1 MAFRNVCKIVSVV
14 LGPLLIIL
22 GVCAKWAIF
31 PTVVDNLVHSYLTL
45 EPSNKDTWDAWIEP
59 TTQQPLFMKF
69 TFFNVENADEIVA
82 DNVKPRVTEKGA
94 FAYREV
100 RRKEHVR
107 TLLDEISYGSYTHY
121 EFDADASDE
130 GSKDPES
137 KVTII
142 NPVLAI
148 VNAVLLQLH
157 ERVSFD
163 SVFSWV
169 DVDCKGLEAEGKTNG
184 DLVCAAIPNGIY
196 RIKCSTAGQIVA
208 AGCDALASDP
218 VMSSICAS
226 GLLDTIVEAACTE
239 DTDGTG
245 QPDTMVIQYKDGEI
259 FFPKLDPELTQPFQI
274 TCNSLM
280 AIVSTMVPELA
291 LPIDCADPLGL
302 WVRVENFLLNPLKAL
317 TNCEPNE
324 FPEDVS
330 NCTGTDDSFY
340 DNVPAECF
348 CDGLTMTD
356 TVNNLIFKG
365 AHSGMLLGL
374 HHVLENADLTA
385 LMPNFITILQQLFA
399 LQPEILA
406 IIEQFL
412 AHINL
417 ANWIDKTLDGMG
429 MTLLDLKH
437 GKFGFFRGPNGS
449 NATRSW
455 WKINSGKYQF
465 DLYNQITEFNGMTRL
480 PENWWYGF
488 GPTPSAHAS
497 GVRGICHDIIGA
509 DGISYPP
516 EAITKTDSIWIF
528 NDQLSR
534 SIWLDFVQEADVD
547 GILTYQYSPKPDVF
561 AMTNPDNFCYCPKV
575 EQCAKVDETQEDA
588 WDISECQNRTL
599 KLETCL
605 DGLLILQG
613 SYGVPIIMSTPHFLD
628 ADEELPKA
636 FDGVQPD
643 REKHITFLN
652 IEPTTG
658 MSLQAHKRIQVSVP
672 VAYSKYFQDLQ
683 KFVDKAVWPVVWV
696 DEGADATQENIDMV
710 KSMLVTPFIMVDVGT
725 GLLIGI
731 GGVLLILSAALHFL
745 CKPSPTFSKS

>member
-142 NPVLAI
+142 NPVMAI
-148 VNAVLLQLH
+148 LNVVQLQLH
-157 ERVSFD
+157 ERLLQFSSFNTIFPWLGINC
-163 SVFSWV
+163 SE
-169 DVDCKGLEAEGKTNG
+169 LPETTTPG
-184 DLVCAAIPNGIY
+184 DLICTLIPNGDYYIPCPN
-196 RIKCSTAGQIVA
+196 IPDQEDAINAICTHDSTPDDADDTKDQIF
-208 AGCDALASDP
+208 
-218 VMSSICAS
+218 IHY
-226 GLLDTIVEAACTE
+226 
-239 DTDGTG
+239 
-245 QPDTMVIQYKDGEI
+245 QDGEI
-259 FFPKLDPELTQPFQI
+259 TFPDLPIGDPSFPQPFI
-274 TCNSLM
+274 CKELM
-280 AIVSTMVPELA
+280 PVVGVLA
-291 LPIDCADPLGL
+291 NLPHLNMAIDCADPLRL
-302 WVRVENFLLNPLKAL
+302 WERAENFLLNPLKDL
-317 TNCEPNE
+317 TNCPPNG

-330 NCTGTDDSFY
+330 NCTGADDSFY
-340 DNVPAECF
+340 DNVPTECF
-348 CDGLTMTD
+348 CDALTMTD

-365 AHSGMLLGL
+365 AHSGILLAL
-374 HHVLENADLTA
+374 HHVLEHADMGA
-385 LMPNFITILQQLFA
+385 LVPNFNLLGTLIPQLK
-399 LQPEILA
+399 Q
-406 IIEQFL
+406 IIDMISNSL
-412 AHINL
+412 KDVNL
-417 ANWIDKTLDGMG
+417 ATWIDQTLEGMG
-429 MTLLDLKH
+429 MDLLDLKH

-516 EAITKTDSIWIF
+516 EAITKTDPIWIF

-534 SIWLDFVQEADVD
+534 SIWLDFVKEADVD
-547 GILTYQYSPKPDVF
+547 GITTYQYSPKPDVF

-575 EQCAKVDETQEDA
+575 EQCAKVDENQEDA
-588 WDISECQNRTL
+588 WDISECQDKELR
-599 KLETCL
+599 LEACL
-605 DGLLILQG
+605 DGLLDLQG

-628 ADEELPKA
+628 ADVNLPKA

-672 VAYSKYFQDLQ
+672 VVRSEYFQDLQ
-683 KFVDKAVWPVVWV
+683 KFDDPQNRTVWPVVWV

>member
-22 GVCAKWAIF
+22 GVCVKWAIF

-45 EPSNKDTWDAWIEP
+45 DPSNEDTWKAWIEP
-59 TTQQPLFMKF
+59 TDQQPLFMKF
-69 TFFNVENADEIVA
+69 TFFNVENAEEIVF
-82 DNVKPRVTEKGA
+82 NNTKPRVTERGA

-107 TLLDEISYGSYTHY
+107 SLLDEISYGSYTHY
-121 EFDADASDE
+121 EFDADASDD

-148 VNAVLLQLH
+148 VNAVQLQLH
-157 ERVSFD
+157 ERLLQLSSFD
-163 SVFSWV
+163 TMFSWLSAS
-169 DVDCKGLEAEGKTNG
+169 VDCEQDLEGKTGAGALCYMIPERDYNIPC
-184 DLVCAAIPNGIY
+184 DLLKLIL
-196 RIKCSTAGQIVA
+196 TAEQV
-208 AGCDALASDP
+208 DAL
-218 VMSSICAS
+218 CK
-226 GLLDTIVEAACTE
+226 DTTAIRMTYAEGVFTLHL
-239 DTDGTG
+239 
-245 QPDTMVIQYKDGEI
+245 P
-259 FFPKLDPELTQPFQI
+259 PPFGDNVALP
-274 TCNSLM
+274 C
-280 AIVSTMVPELA
+280 VSTLQDQLGIGNYPFT
-291 LPIDCADPLGL
+291 CADPFNL
-302 WVRVENFLLNPLKAL
+302 WARAEEFLLKPLAGKI
-317 TNCEPNE
+317 NCAPAE
-324 FPEDVS
+324 FPVDVS
-330 NCTGTDDSFY
+330 ECTGDNEDWY
-340 DNVPAECF
+340 NNVPEKCF

-356 TVNNLIFKG
+356 TVNNLVFKG
-365 AHSGMLLGL
+365 AHSGMLLAL
-374 HHVLENADLTA
+374 HNVLEDANLGN
-385 LMPNFITILQQLFA
+385 LMPNLDLIVSLIPDLFPNGNP
-399 LQPEILA
+399 LT
-406 IIEQFL
+406 
-412 AHINL
+412 HVNL
-417 ANWIDKTLDGMG
+417 ANWIDQTLAGMG
-429 MTLLDLKH
+429 MDLLDLKH

-465 DLYNQITEFNGMTRL
+465 DLYNQIIEFNGMTRL

-516 EAITKTDSIWIF
+516 EAITKEDPIWIF

-534 SIWLDFVQEADVD
+534 SIWLDFMQEVDVD
-547 GILTYQYSPKPDVF
+547 GVTTYQYSPKPEVF

-575 EQCAKVDETQEDA
+575 EQCAKVDRNKEDA
-588 WDISECQNRTL
+588 WDISECQDKTL
-599 KLETCL
+599 KLEACI
-605 DGLLILQG
+605 DGLLDLQG

-628 ADEELPKA
+628 AHEDLPKA
-636 FDGVQPD
+636 IDGVQPD

-672 VAYSKYFQDLQ
+672 VAKSEYFEDLQ
-683 KFVDKAVWPVVWV
+683 KLRDPEDRIIWPVVWV
-696 DEGADATQENIDMV
+696 DEGADATQENLDLV
-710 KSMLVTPFIMVDVGT
+710 KSMLVTPFILVDVGT

-731 GGVLLILSAALHFL
+731 GGILLILSTALHFF
-745 CKPSPTFSKS
+745 CKPKSRF